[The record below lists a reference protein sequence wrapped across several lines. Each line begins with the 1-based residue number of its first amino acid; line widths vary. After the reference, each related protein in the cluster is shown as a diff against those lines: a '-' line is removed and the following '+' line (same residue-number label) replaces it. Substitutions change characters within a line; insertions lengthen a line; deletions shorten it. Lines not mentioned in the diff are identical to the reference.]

1 MPSGQMHRILG
12 LWEKLW
18 RLDKMENIESL
29 TCIVRGSAA
38 PGCSRVFPGSELQLR
53 RALTQIEIELKLHR
67 PELLPDSW
75 FWSNRVSATGKLEDS
90 CLALAP
96 SARKVYMTVLRRRLR
111 SPPCRHMTR
120 EVMSVQP
127 SLHH

>member
-53 RALTQIEIELKLHR
+53 RTLTQLH
-67 PELLPDSW
+67 
-75 FWSNRVSATGKLEDS
+75 
-90 CLALAP
+90 
-96 SARKVYMTVLRRRLR
+96 ARKPGVSTTHRQGCIVSGL
-111 SPPCRHMTR
+111 SF
-120 EVMSVQP
+120 SF
-127 SLHH
+127 S